1 MNISL
6 LKNTQHSNENK
17 KCCLFV
23 NRIYNKVLHK
33 SNVACTFAVNLNY
46 FLMKQNQIEKKEQE
60 IRAIQPLLE
69 KYNAKIISDLTQ
81 ERPDLILDYGGMKI
95 GLEVVRCS
103 PSAKFNKKRKASLAA
118 ESCKYRKAGLKQY
131 ENLLLERDEK
141 IAVDVRFKNAA
152 YWITEPQKTFC
163 ITVITEIEQLRKSNL
178 ARFDKGE
185 RVSSDN
191 NLDTIYVE
199 SIQLIPIVPQ
209 KALVISL
216 GGQAIQKATQD
227 DFINCLL
234 PKMKKLAKYTGLEKN
249 KDIDEYWLAIS
260 MYFDEPYEFWDVP
273 YAIPQN
279 CEYTRIFLIQYD
291 EIRELPA
298 CNA

>member
-1 MNISL
+1 M
-6 LKNTQHSNENK
+6 TQFEK
-17 KCCLFV
+17 
-23 NRIYNKVLHK
+23 
-33 SNVACTFAVNLNY
+33 
-46 FLMKQNQIEKKEQE
+46 EKKIKEM
-60 IRAIQPLLE
+60 RAIQPLV
-69 KYNAKIISDLTQ
+69 KQCKAHIISGLTQ
-81 ERPDLILDYGGMKI
+81 DRPDIILDYNGKVI
-95 GLEVVRCS
+95 GLEVVRCC

-152 YWITEPQKTFC
+152 YWITEPKKTFC
-163 ITVITEIEQLRKSNL
+163 ITVITEIEQLRKSNIEK
-178 ARFDKGE
+178 FDKGE
-185 RVSSDN
+185 RVSCDN
-191 NLDTIYVE
+191 HINTIYVD
-199 SIQLIPIVPQ
+199 SIQLVPIAFE
-209 KALVISL
+209 KALVVSL
-216 GGQAIQKATQD
+216 GRQAIQQVTQE
-227 DFINCLL
+227 DFINCLT

-291 EIRELPA
+291 EIRELHA